1 MKSCGFSYIMN
12 TENIMIRG
20 TTIMWKFIKEYSY
33 DAVKMLVTQC
43 AISLFGL
50 VLVLAAG
57 LAENDTLSLLS
68 SIGASLF
75 YLFLL
80 YTTVWEMGAKDSISV
95 EYGHRLAM
103 PLKGL
108 YISAM
113 ANAINFVLAI
123 GILLGLLLADVSFF
137 STLGGICKAIDVF
150 IQSMYAGIL
159 KLQIAPGTPLNS
171 LAFVYFLTPLPA
183 MGISCLG
190 YWLGTKNIRI
200 LGPLSAPA
208 NQKKNPKD
216 RR

>member
-1 MKSCGFSYIMN
+1 
-12 TENIMIRG
+12 
-20 TTIMWKFIKEYSY
+20 MWKFIKEYSY
-33 DAVKMLVTQC
+33 DAVKMFVTQC
-43 AISLFGL
+43 AISMFGL

-80 YTTVWEMGAKDSISV
+80 YTTVWEMGAKDGISV
-95 EYGHRLAM
+95 EYGHKSAM

-108 YISAM
+108 YISAI

-123 GILLGLLLADVSFF
+123 GILLGLLASDITFF
-137 STLGGICKAIDVF
+137 SKLGGICKTVDIF

-159 KLQIAPGTPLNS
+159 KLQITPGTPLNS
-171 LAFVYFLTPLPA
+171 MAFVYFLTPLPA

-190 YWLGTKNIRI
+190 YWMGTKNIRI
-200 LGPLSAPA
+200 LGPLSAPV
-208 NQKKNPKD
+208 NQRKPPKGRHD
-216 RR
+216 

>member
-1 MKSCGFSYIMN
+1 
-12 TENIMIRG
+12 MIRG
-20 TTIMWKFIKEYSY
+20 RTIMWKFIREYSY

-43 AISLFGL
+43 AISMFGL
-50 VLVLAAG
+50 VLVLAAS

-95 EYGHRLAM
+95 EYGHKASM

-108 YISAM
+108 YISAI
-113 ANAINFVLAI
+113 ANSINFILAI
-123 GILLGLLLADVSFF
+123 GILLGLLLSDISFF
-137 STLGGICKAIDVF
+137 SKLGGICKTIDIF

-159 KLQIAPGTPLNS
+159 KLQILPGTPLNS
-171 LAFVYFLTPLPA
+171 MAFVYFLTPLPA

-190 YWLGTKNIRI
+190 YWMGTKNIRI
-200 LGPLSAPA
+200 LGPLSAPV
-208 NQKKNPKD
+208 NQKKPPKG
-216 RR
+216 RHE